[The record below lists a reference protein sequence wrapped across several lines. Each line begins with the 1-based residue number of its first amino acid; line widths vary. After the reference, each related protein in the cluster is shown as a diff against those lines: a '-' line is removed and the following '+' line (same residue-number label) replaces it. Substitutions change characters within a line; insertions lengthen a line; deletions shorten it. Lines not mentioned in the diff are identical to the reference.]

1 MFIWLWLQLHLPN
14 IAFDAIKFGNGLL
27 LLALLMLPLERVFAL
42 RRGQPSVLQR
52 AGLGRDVGYYF
63 LTSLLPMRLLAL
75 PLAGVV
81 WLLPQG
87 LIDWSAWPFG
97 ARLTLSLVVA
107 EIGFYWGHR
116 AMHAQAWLWRLHR
129 VHHSAEQM
137 DWLVNT
143 RAHPLDLVLTRACG
157 LLPLYLLG
165 LAQAHTPGQLDTM
178 GLWVTLI
185 GSIWGYVIHA
195 NLRWRLGPLAQVIS
209 SPAFHHEHHRRL
221 GSNGRTHNYAA
232 LMPWVDRL
240 FGTFRADPA
249 GPTDFGLDEPIA
261 PGIAAQLID
270 PFLPPLSRSPSSPQ
284 QKHLP

>member
-1 MFIWLWLQLHLPN
+1 
-14 IAFDAIKFGNGLL
+14 
-27 LLALLMLPLERVFAL
+27 MLPLERLFAL
-42 RRGQPSVLQR
+42 RRAQPSVLKR
-52 AGLGRDVGYYF
+52 AGLGRDVLYYF

-87 LIDWSAWPFG
+87 LIDWSGWPFG
-97 ARLTLSLVVA
+97 ARLALSLVIA

-137 DWLVNT
+137 DWLINT
-143 RAHPLDLVLTRACG
+143 RAHPLDLIITRACG
-157 LLPLYLLG
+157 LLPLYALG
-165 LAQAHTPGQLDTM
+165 LAQAPSPGQLDTM
-178 GLWVTLI
+178 ALWVTLI

-195 NLRWRLGPLAQVIS
+195 NLRWRLGPLEQVIS

-221 GSNGRTHNYAA
+221 GADGRTHNYAA

-240 FGTFRADPA
+240 FGTFRLDRA
-249 GPTDFGLDEPIA
+249 GPAEFGLDEPIA

-270 PFLPPLSRSPSSPQ
+270 PFFSRTLSRAPPSSPP
-284 QKHLP
+284 QKRSP